1 MAIGIGIGIGI
12 PSGALNSNQSD
23 GPVSPFPLSNII
35 SEYKFED
42 NVLDTVGTSNG
53 TATNVTYADGLVG
66 RTGVFN
72 GSTSK
77 VSMPTNF
84 IPDLPSFSFSCLL
97 KATNTSGEY
106 RIFGLS
112 DNINMPLIILRLN
125 ASFSPGRIGFYL
137 HSNNT
142 GVEITTN
149 SYVSTDWIHI
159 TGTAVENDTMKL
171 YVNGTLAGTLPIT
184 SFTKLADSNYVGTN
198 RNANNNFYNGSLD
211 CLRFWNKELS
221 QSEITAI
228 ATAELAGTDI
238 NPTTNHIITENE
250 DSIMTESGDH
260 IVT

>member
-1 MAIGIGIGIGI
+1 MGKIGYYRSLSSFQIA
-12 PSGALNSNQSD
+12 SEASSD
-23 GPVSPFPLSNII
+23 YPLANII

-42 NVLDTVGTSNG
+42 NVLDTVGSNNG
-53 TATNVTYADGLVG
+53 TATAITYADGLVG

-77 VSMPTNF
+77 IAMPTNF

-97 KATNTSGEY
+97 KATNTSSEY
-106 RIFGLS
+106 RVFGLS
-112 DNINMPLIILRLN
+112 DNINMPFIILRLN
-125 ASFSPGRIGFYL
+125 ASFSTGRIGFYL

-159 TGTAVENDTMKL
+159 TGTAVENGDMKL
-171 YVNGTLAGTLPIT
+171 YVNGTLISTLAIT
-184 SFTKLADSNYVGTN
+184 SFTKLADFNYVGAN

-221 QSEITAI
+221 QTEITDI

-238 NPTTNHIITENE
+238 NP
-250 DSIMTESGDH
+250 
-260 IVT
+260 